1 MKINIKDFTL
11 NLDVLADYYSLDKR
25 NLFSVIILSLIK
37 SHCVQAMKVIV
48 VAALLCFATV
58 ATSGQ
63 AATYGDTNQA
73 YTDCKLYLE
82 NGRDL
87 NAEESRRA
95 KLCLNFVI
103 GAWDM
108 GEYLAW
114 GDIFTGKD
122 PLFCPPV
129 EEIGVVQP
137 IQIFVNY
144 VKKHPDK
151 LEDHLPIVLG
161 WSFQSAYPCT
171 DDYFIKLVN

>member
-1 MKINIKDFTL
+1 MKINIKYFTP
-11 NLDVLADYYSLDKR
+11 NLSLFTDYCSLDKR
-25 NLFSVIILSLIK
+25 DLFSIINLSFMK
-37 SHCVQAMKVIV
+37 YHCVLTKKAIF
-48 VAALLCFATV
+48 VAALLCLAAV
-58 ATSGQ
+58 SCNGQ
-63 AATYGDTNQA
+63 AATYGDTGQ
-73 YTDCKLYLE
+73 TFKDCKLYLE
-82 NGRDL
+82 HGRDL
-87 NAEESRRA
+87 DAEESKRA

-114 GDIFTGKD
+114 RDIFTGKD

-129 EEIGVVQP
+129 EEIGVVEP

-151 LEDHLPIVLG
+151 LKDDLSIVLG

-171 DDYFIKLVN
+171 DDYFIQLVN